1 MLISFYSA
9 VVSDHRFRVSS
20 SVGCCCYSLRRRAN
34 GGREQRGEMREREN
48 ERNEKVW
55 WEVSGIVWMQRAPSQ
70 ICGNGGL
77 TLIYGSPN
85 SDAIFVSHSVTFTVI
100 RGTKIIMVPSPA
112 AKTLYA
118 IRKKSVRDS
127 DFCNRKS
134 SKFAKNPIFLEF
146 LCRKCG
152 FWAPKTRPNENAS
165 FFQQDPC
172 RKPETAEGRSP
183 VAVSGFR
190 QGSISNYHISP

>member
-1 MLISFYSA
+1 
-9 VVSDHRFRVSS
+9 
-20 SVGCCCYSLRRRAN
+20 
-34 GGREQRGEMREREN
+34 
-48 ERNEKVW
+48 
-55 WEVSGIVWMQRAPSQ
+55 
-70 ICGNGGL
+70 
-77 TLIYGSPN
+77 
-85 SDAIFVSHSVTFTVI
+85 
-100 RGTKIIMVPSPA
+100 MVPSPA
-112 AKTLYA
+112 AKTQYA
-118 IRKKSVRDS
+118 IRKTCVRDS

-165 FFQQDPC
+165 YFHQDPC

-190 QGSISNYHISP
+190 QGSISNYHIISPLNMESIRSNQILATFFVVLFIPTFEACNRKYSSVV

>member
-1 MLISFYSA
+1 MTFNISCH
-9 VVSDHRFRVSS
+9 VNRIPLHR
-20 SVGCCCYSLRRRAN
+20 A
-34 GGREQRGEMREREN
+34 
-48 ERNEKVW
+48 
-55 WEVSGIVWMQRAPSQ
+55 
-70 ICGNGGL
+70 
-77 TLIYGSPN
+77 
-85 SDAIFVSHSVTFTVI
+85 I

-127 DFCNRKS
+127 DFCSRKS

-165 FFQQDPC
+165 FFHQDPC

-190 QGSISNYHISP
+190 QGSISNYHISPKSDLTARKCSTHTGT

>member
-1 MLISFYSA
+1 MPNL
-9 VVSDHRFRVSS
+9 R
-20 SVGCCCYSLRRRAN
+20 SL
-34 GGREQRGEMREREN
+34 
-48 ERNEKVW
+48 
-55 WEVSGIVWMQRAPSQ
+55 
-70 ICGNGGL
+70 GGL
-77 TLIYGSPN
+77 RLSWYP
-85 SDAIFVSHSVTFTVI
+85 
-100 RGTKIIMVPSPA
+100 PA

-190 QGSISNYHISP
+190 QGSISNYHIPPKVMDLVMSQSLVWRPGGVEQFWNTFDSQARKSRKVFKMSEKV